1 MRFNFLRKLFQNEK
15 VNKRHEIYTEI
26 YGYDFDGVISIGV
39 NPRSE
44 CDVIITGRCIDE
56 AEYVLDILKKRGIKN
71 TVYFNQ
77 MTLAE
82 RGNHTLK
89 ARRYSGEHKAKTI
102 TYLKSKGVNIV
113 RFFEDDTVQMNC
125 IAKKHEVLDIVH
137 IKSNLVEK

>member
-1 MRFNFLRKLFQNEK
+1 MRFNFLRKRFQNGAVK
-15 VNKRHEIYTEI
+15 KNNEI

-39 NPRSE
+39 NPRNE

-56 AEYVLDILKKRGIKN
+56 KEYVMSVLEKRGIEN

-102 TYLKSKGVNIV
+102 ASLKGKGVNIV
-113 RFFEDDTVQMNC
+113 RFFEDDTVQMKC
-125 IAKKHEVLDIVH
+125 IAKKHPELDIVH

>member
-15 VNKRHEIYTEI
+15 VNKSHEI

-39 NPRSE
+39 NPRNE

-56 AEYVLDILKKRGIKN
+56 KEHVMSILEKRGIKN

-77 MTLAE
+77 MTLE
-82 RGNHTLK
+82 QRGNHTLK
-89 ARRYSGEHKAKTI
+89 ARRFSGVHKARTI
-102 TYLKSKGVNIV
+102 AALQSRGVDIV
-113 RFFEDDTVQMNC
+113 RFFEDDTVQMKC
-125 IAKKHEVLDIVH
+125 ISKEHPELDIVH

>member
-1 MRFNFLRKLFQNEK
+1 MKFNFLRKLFQNEK
-15 VNKRHEIYTEI
+15 VNKRHEIY
-26 YGYDFDGVISIGV
+26 GYDFDGVISIGV
-39 NPRSE
+39 SPRST

-56 AEYVLDILKKRGIKN
+56 KDHVLSVLEKRGIKN
-71 TVYFNQ
+71 TVYFNP

-102 TYLKSKGVNIV
+102 ASLKGKGVNIV
-113 RFFEDDTVQMNC
+113 RFFEDDTVQMKC
-125 IAKKHEVLDIVH
+125 ITKKHPELDIVH

>member
-1 MRFNFLRKLFQNEK
+1 MYKMRFDFLRKLFQNVRSE
-15 VNKRHEIYTEI
+15 NKHEI

-39 NPRSE
+39 SPRSQ

-56 AEYVLDILKKRGIKN
+56 KEHVYKVLEERGIEN
-71 TVYFNQ
+71 TVYFNP

-89 ARRYSGEHKAKTI
+89 ARRYSGDHKAKTI
-102 TYLKSKGVNIV
+102 AGLKSRGVNIV
-113 RFFEDDTVQMNC
+113 RFFEDDPVQMKC
-125 IAKKHEVLDIVH
+125 ISKEHPELDIVH

>member
-1 MRFNFLRKLFQNEK
+1 MYKMRFNFLRKLFQNEEVK
-15 VNKRHEIYTEI
+15 KRDEI

-39 NPRSE
+39 SPRSQ

-56 AEYVLDILKKRGIKN
+56 KEHVFKVLEERGIEN
-71 TVYFNQ
+71 TVYFNP

-102 TYLKSKGVNIV
+102 AGLKNRGVNIV
-113 RFFEDDTVQMNC
+113 RFFEDDTVQMKC
-125 IAKKHEVLDIVH
+125 IAKEHPDLDIVH
-137 IKSNLVEK
+137 IKSNLVQK